1 LVAKDRETRI
11 KEIEGLANVARKR
24 IIKMIGKASSGH
36 PGGSL
41 SAIDIITTLYFGV
54 MRHDPENPSW
64 ANRDRFILSK
74 GHAAP
79 ALYATLAQARY
90 FPVEHLMT
98 LRRLGSPL
106 QGHPDMK
113 RLPGI
118 EASTGS
124 LGQGLSVAVGM
135 AVGLRLDKRPSRV
148 YVMLGDGE
156 CDEGSVWEAAMAAPH
171 FKLDNLTA
179 IVDKN
184 CLQIDG
190 STEHIMCL
198 EPLKDKWKAFGWH
211 VIGINGHDI
220 GQILDAMDEAEKTS
234 GKPTMIVADTVKGKG
249 VSFMEGQ
256 VAYHGKAPSQKE
268 VEKALHELGGDE

>member
-1 LVAKDRETRI
+1 LVAKDREARI

-24 IIKMIGKASSGH
+24 IIKMIGKANSGH

-156 CDEGSVWEAAMAAPH
+156 CDEGSVWEAAMSAAH

-184 CLQIDG
+184 SLQIDG
-190 STEHIMCL
+190 STECIMCL

-220 GQILDAMDEAEKTS
+220 GQILDALDEAERTS